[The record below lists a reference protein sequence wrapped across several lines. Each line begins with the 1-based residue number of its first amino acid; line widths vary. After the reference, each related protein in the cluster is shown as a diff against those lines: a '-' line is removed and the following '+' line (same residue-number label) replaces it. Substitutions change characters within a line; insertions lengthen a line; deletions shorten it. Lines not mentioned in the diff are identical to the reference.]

1 MKQRNKNGFIPLLLL
16 TALSAAL
23 LNACATKAQSED
35 RTQPVATSA
44 SSAASASDAIDEASV
59 VKITLRGDRAKIE
72 GRGAA
77 VEKGVLVIHE
87 GGSYR
92 LEGESRIPIEVR
104 AANVSVLL
112 YLNGVKIHTRGK
124 NAIRAVQRGELGLV
138 FEGDKASEIVTDG
151 RTDKKGEAL
160 EPDNIR
166 AAVYSKGNL
175 YLAGSGSAVITAAD
189 QGFVAKEELLVTEG
203 AYDIETEDDIF
214 RGKESVDLLGGVVR
228 ASARGEK
235 GKGVS
240 SEGAVTLAGGSYVF
254 AYTSEGIEGKTIE
267 MSGGSF
273 DISADDDGMNA
284 RELYDKE
291 QTETKKKEANPEVWV
306 HISGGELHVTAGGDG
321 IDSNGDL
328 IFSGGMSFVNGSDN
342 GKDAALDWNGSCRV
356 DGGVLIASG
365 MKARAE
371 KISPESAQPFFEWEL
386 KSEHPQ
392 QEQISVQRS
401 DGSTLYWELPRRA
414 YDYVQISCPEL
425 TEENTLHGVAGN
437 ESIALR

>member
-1 MKQRNKNGFIPLLLL
+1 MRQRNRASHIKMLLGLGVL
-16 TALSAAL
+16 IAALSGCGSREAVTATGAEETASPANAA
-23 LNACATKAQSED
+23 AG
-35 RTQPVATSA
+35 
-44 SSAASASDAIDEASV
+44 SV
-59 VKITLRGDRAKIE
+59 NILLRGDSAKIE

-124 NAIRAVQRGELGLV
+124 NAIRAVQRGELGLI
-138 FEGDKASEIVTDG
+138 FEGEKANEIVTDG

-214 RGKESVDLLGGVVR
+214 RGKESVDLQGGVVR

-240 SEGAVTLAGGSYVF
+240 SDGAVILSGGSYVF
-254 AYTSEGIEGKTIE
+254 AHTSEGIEGKTIE

-284 RELYDKE
+284 REHYDKE
-291 QTETKKKEANPEVWV
+291 ETKTKKKEANPEVW
-306 HISGGELHVTAGGDG
+306 IRIAGGELYVTAGGDG
-321 IDSNGDL
+321 LDSNGDL
-328 IFSGGMSFVNGSDN
+328 IFSGGTSYINGSDT

-371 KISPESAQPFFEWEL
+371 KISTESAQPFFEWEL
-386 KSEHPQ
+386 KSEHPAR
-392 QEQISVQRS
+392 EQISVQRG
-401 DGSTLYWELPRRA
+401 DGSVLYWELPRSA

-425 TEENTLHGVAGN
+425 TEENTLHAVAGN
-437 ESIALR
+437 DSIALR

>member
-1 MKQRNKNGFIPLLLL
+1 M
-16 TALSAAL
+16 
-23 LNACATKAQSED
+23 
-35 RTQPVATSA
+35 
-44 SSAASASDAIDEASV
+44 
-59 VKITLRGDRAKIE
+59 VKITLRGERAKIE

-124 NAIRAVQRGELGLV
+124 NAIRAVQRGELGLI
-138 FEGDKASEIVTDG
+138 FEGEKANEIVTDG

-214 RGKESVDLLGGVVR
+214 RGKESVDLQGGVVR

-240 SEGAVTLAGGSYVF
+240 SDGAVTLAGGSYVF

-284 RELYDKE
+284 REHYDSLGSYLGRRTPRDRGRRRHRLE
-291 QTETKKKEANPEVWV
+291 RRFDFQRRYEFCERLGQRQGRSARLERQLPRGRRGPDCLGHEGA
-306 HISGGELHVTAGGDG
+306 GGEDFGR
-321 IDSNGDL
+321 
-328 IFSGGMSFVNGSDN
+328 FR
-342 GKDAALDWNGSCRV
+342 AALLRV
-356 DGGVLIASG
+356 G
-365 MKARAE
+365 AE
-371 KISPESAQPFFEWEL
+371 
-386 KSEHPQ
+386 
-392 QEQISVQRS
+392 
-401 DGSTLYWELPRRA
+401 
-414 YDYVQISCPEL
+414 
-425 TEENTLHGVAGN
+425 
-437 ESIALR
+437 

>member
-1 MKQRNKNGFIPLLLL
+1 M
-16 TALSAAL
+16 
-23 LNACATKAQSED
+23 
-35 RTQPVATSA
+35 
-44 SSAASASDAIDEASV
+44 
-59 VKITLRGDRAKIE
+59 
-72 GRGAA
+72 
-77 VEKGVLVIHE
+77 
-87 GGSYR
+87 R
-92 LEGESRIPIEVR
+92 L
-104 AANVSVLL
+104 
-112 YLNGVKIHTRGK
+112 
-124 NAIRAVQRGELGLV
+124 RAVQRGELGLI
-138 FEGDKASEIVTDG
+138 FEGEKANEIVTDG

-189 QGFVAKEELLVTEG
+189 QGIVAKEELLVTEG

-214 RGKESVDLLGGVVR
+214 RGKESVDLQGGVVR

-240 SEGAVTLAGGSYVF
+240 SDGAVTLAGGSYVF

-284 RELYDKE
+284 REHYDKA

-371 KISPESAQPFFEWEL
+371 KISADSAQPFFEWEL
-386 KSEHPQ
+386 NSEHPQ
-392 QEQISVQRS
+392 QEQISVQRG
-401 DGSTLYWELPRRA
+401 DGSTLYWELPRSA

-425 TEENTLHGVAGN
+425 AEENTLHGVAGN

>member
-1 MKQRNKNGFIPLLLL
+1 M
-16 TALSAAL
+16 
-23 LNACATKAQSED
+23 
-35 RTQPVATSA
+35 
-44 SSAASASDAIDEASV
+44 
-59 VKITLRGDRAKIE
+59 
-72 GRGAA
+72 
-77 VEKGVLVIHE
+77 
-87 GGSYR
+87 
-92 LEGESRIPIEVR
+92 
-104 AANVSVLL
+104 
-112 YLNGVKIHTRGK
+112 
-124 NAIRAVQRGELGLV
+124 
-138 FEGDKASEIVTDG
+138 
-151 RTDKKGEAL
+151 
-160 EPDNIR
+160 
-166 AAVYSKGNL
+166 
-175 YLAGSGSAVITAAD
+175 
-189 QGFVAKEELLVTEG
+189 
-203 AYDIETEDDIF
+203 
-214 RGKESVDLLGGVVR
+214 VR

-240 SEGAVTLAGGSYVF
+240 SDGAVTLSGGSYVF

-284 RELYDKE
+284 REHYDKA

-371 KISPESAQPFFEWEL
+371 KISADSAQPFFEWEL
-386 KSEHPQ
+386 NSEHPQ
-392 QEQISVQRS
+392 QEQISVQRG
-401 DGSTLYWELPRRA
+401 DGSTLYWELPRSA

-425 TEENTLHGVAGN
+425 AEENTLHGVAGN